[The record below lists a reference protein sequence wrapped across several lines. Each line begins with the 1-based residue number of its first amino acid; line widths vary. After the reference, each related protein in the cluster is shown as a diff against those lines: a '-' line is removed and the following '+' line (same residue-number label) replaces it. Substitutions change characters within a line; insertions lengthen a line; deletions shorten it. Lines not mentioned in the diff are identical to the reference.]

1 MISKLKDNRILKKI
15 LLIFLA
21 IQPILDCYL
30 LYTDEV
36 INFFHFSPTTII
48 RMLIIAFLF
57 VLIFFNKDYKENRKY
72 IYIYGGII
80 LLYSILHHFISSG
93 IDNSGYKIFNYS
105 IITELFYI
113 VRMLLP
119 IAVIYITYNLKPTK
133 DEFIKLFLVVSA
145 ISSLIIIVLNVF
157 NISLASYGGGTI
169 KGNIF
174 DWFFNDSYSPRD
186 LASKGWFNSANQIS
200 GLMFILL
207 PICVYSL
214 FEKITKP
221 RITVVILL
229 VISMVMLGTRVA
241 SYGWLLI
248 LIMMIILYL
257 FFAFIIKN
265 IKFEWKKLVTV
276 ILIMAFGIVLMLNA
290 PIVSINIDHHESSEE
305 ELQKMRDENVSTL
318 KMLGY
323 IGMNEIYYE
332 EIYPYEDH
340 EEFWEYVVDDVS
352 PTQRVGNRNSQQ
364 LITNDVAKTYENFP
378 RSLFGL
384 GYSRFIN
391 AKLYLEKDFV
401 VHFYTIG
408 IVGIILL
415 LLPYVFIGI
424 YGLFKSIKNKK
435 FNLFIVTVLATL
447 ILPLGVSYFSG
458 HIVDELIISL
468 YLGFVGG
475 YILCESKEARDDGQ
489 S

>member
-36 INFFHFSPTTII
+36 INFFRFSPTTII

-80 LLYSILHHFISSG
+80 LLYSFLHHFISSG

-200 GLMFILL
+200 GLMFILF
-207 PICVYSL
+207 PVCIYSI
-214 FEKITKP
+214 FDKITKP
-221 RITVVILL
+221 RIITALMVLL
-229 VISMVMLGTRVA
+229 SMVMLGTRVA
-241 SYGWLLI
+241 SYGWFLI
-248 LIMMIILYL
+248 IIMMIVFYL
-257 FFAFIIKN
+257 FFCFILKN
-265 IKFEWKKLVTV
+265 LKFDLKKLG
-276 ILIMAFGIVLMLNA
+276 AVLMVFVCGLAIMVWA
-290 PIVSINIDHHESSEE
+290 PIVNTGDSEPLDEE
-305 ELQKMRDENVSTL
+305 EIKNLEDEKVSV
-318 KMLGY
+318 KEKLGY
-323 IGMNEIYYE
+323 LRINQLYFNEV
-332 EIYPYEDH
+332 YPYEEH
-340 EEFWEYVVDDVS
+340 KEFWKYIVTDVPAVDI
-352 PTQRVGNRNSQQ
+352 VGNRNVQV
-364 LITNDVAKTYENFP
+364 LITRDVGKTYENIP
-378 RSLFGL
+378 NALFGL

-391 AKLYLEKDFV
+391 AYLYLEKDFI

-408 IVGIILL
+408 IFGIILFL
-415 LLPYVFIGI
+415 FPYILIGI
-424 YGLFKSIKNKK
+424 YAFCKTIKNKK
-435 FNLFIVTVLATL
+435 FNLFMATLIAIL

-468 YLGFVGG
+468 YLGFIGG